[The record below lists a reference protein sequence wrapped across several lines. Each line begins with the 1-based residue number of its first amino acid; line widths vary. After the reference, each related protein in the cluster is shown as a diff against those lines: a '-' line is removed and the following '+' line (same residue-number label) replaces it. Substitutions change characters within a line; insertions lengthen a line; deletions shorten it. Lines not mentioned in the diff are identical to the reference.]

1 MNNLINNLNEII
13 NDDNEEIV
21 SELIDIITSKNINTE
36 KELLDYEN
44 YKFTIDG
51 KVLTLIE
58 KIEYCKKNLINSFID
73 ADILDFEEATIYYE
87 YIESL
92 KKETSIDNV
101 IKYIAKLYN
110 ITNRPILL
118 VSQTYNLLV
127 NKKI

>member
-36 KELLDYEN
+36 KELLEYEN

-51 KVLTLIE
+51 KVLTLVE
-58 KIEYCKKNLINSFID
+58 KIEYCKKGLINSFID
-73 ADILDFEEATIYYE
+73 ADALDFEEATTYYE

-101 IKYIAKLYN
+101 IKCIAKLYI
-110 ITNRPILL
+110 ITNRPMLL
-118 VSQTYNLLV
+118 VSQTYSLLV

>member
-1 MNNLINNLNEII
+1 MNNLINKLNEII
-13 NDDNEEIV
+13 NTDNEEIV

-92 KKETSIDNV
+92 KKEISE
-101 IKYIAKLYN
+101 YIPVCSWNPK
-110 ITNRPILL
+110 P
-118 VSQTYNLLV
+118 QT
-127 NKKI
+127 